1 MKLAH
6 ITTRAPHLVRAL
18 EALAQRQ
25 DHDEAAYQ
33 LAHELTGITVLVA
46 RKFTNDRTADGM
58 LEAFYLTTGCVS
70 LGIAEAEIAHDASSE
85 LDFLLLRGAEQAFQA
100 GFRHIRELASLPSY
114 TLVFDFD
121 NDPVIAQRNIKA
133 LFSELCRADPSEE
146 WTGVERYR
154 SALQTRSEN
163 LSIIDCARW
172 LRKHHY
178 AGAIRS
184 TEMDAAAVID
194 IAVMF
199 AILGDGRIV
208 ARAGHGE
215 IADLI
220 RRARETRPDVEA
232 SWDALLSSVPPAC
245 QPILRESMDKLK
257 KALIR
262 KILSK
267 TTIKTVILY
276 IEKNVTG
283 AELEV
288 VHP

>member
-6 ITTRAPHLVRAL
+6 LTTRAPHLVRAL
-18 EALAQRQ
+18 EALALRQ
-25 DHDEAAYQ
+25 SHDVAAYH
-33 LAHELTGITVLVA
+33 LAHELAGVTVLVA

-70 LGIAEAEIAHDASSE
+70 LGIAEAEIAHDAGSE
-85 LDFLLLRGAEQAFQA
+85 LDFLLHQGAEQVFQA
-100 GFRHIRELASLPSY
+100 GFRCIRELASLPSY

-121 NDPVIAQRNIKA
+121 SDPVIGQRNIKA
-133 LFSELCRADPSEE
+133 LFSELCRAEPTEE
-146 WTGVERYR
+146 WTGHERYR
-154 SALQTRSEN
+154 NALRARRANQ
-163 LSIIDCARW
+163 SIIDCAKW

-199 AILGDGRIV
+199 AMLGDGRIV

-215 IADLI
+215 IEELI
-220 RRARETRPDVEA
+220 RRARENRPDVEA
-232 SWDALLSSVPPAC
+232 GWEALLGSVPPAC
-245 QPILRESMDKLK
+245 QAILRESMDKLK
-257 KALIR
+257 KTLIR

-267 TTIKTVILY
+267 TAIKTVILY

-288 VHP
+288 AHP